1 MRSIINIS
9 LPKAMADQ
17 IKHEVKQGGYA
28 STSEFI
34 RALMREYNRAKLAEE
49 LHAETYK
56 FERAYAKGPE
66 YVKKAGFKVLKSLKD
81 LR

>member
-1 MRSIINIS
+1 
-9 LPKAMADQ
+9 MADQ

-49 LHAETYK
+49 LHANREQ
-56 FERAYAKGPE
+56 FRKGE
-66 YVKKAGFKVLKSLKD
+66 GKLLTSLRD